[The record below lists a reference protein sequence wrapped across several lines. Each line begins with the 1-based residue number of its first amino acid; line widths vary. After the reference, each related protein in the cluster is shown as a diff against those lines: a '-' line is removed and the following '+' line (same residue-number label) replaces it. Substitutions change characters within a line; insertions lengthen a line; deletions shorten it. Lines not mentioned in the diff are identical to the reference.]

1 MALGI
6 GLARRMT
13 YRFSDDTA
21 DMDRAWIHAW
31 LSEQSYWA
39 RGRTRETHDRAMDNS
54 RNFGLFDTDT
64 GAQVAYARVIT
75 DTVTFGWLCD
85 VFVTDA
91 LRGQGVGVQLIE
103 QVLAVLEPWGLKRV
117 GLTTADAHG
126 LYARFGFGAV
136 PNPETW
142 MVRARDVQR

>member
-1 MALGI
+1 MV
-6 GLARRMT
+6 

-21 DMDRAWIHAW
+21 EMDRAWIHAW
-31 LSEQSYWA
+31 LSNESYWA

-54 RNFGLFDTDT
+54 RNFGMFDPDT
-64 GAQVAYARVIT
+64 GQQVAYARLIT

-91 LRGQGVGVQLIE
+91 LRGQGVGVKLIE
-103 QVLAVLEPWGLKRV
+103 HILAVIEPWQLKRV

-126 LYARFGFGAV
+126 LYARFGFGEV
-136 PNPETW
+136 PNLDTW
-142 MVRARDVQR
+142 MVRAVDVQR